1 MHQMLKKK
9 IQNFECFNKEVTV
22 IDFCSFFGLDF
33 VLTIGFALRPTGVS
47 LSLSNYKQA
56 KNA

>member
-9 IQNFECFNKEVTV
+9 IQNFECFNKEVT
-22 IDFCSFFGLDF
+22 CYWLFFDF
-33 VLTIGFALRPTGVS
+33 VLIKGFALRPTGVS

>member
-1 MHQMLKKK
+1 MLKKK
-9 IQNFECFNKEVTV
+9 FKTLNVLTRKSLV
-22 IDFCSFFGLDF
+22 IDFFFDF
-33 VLTIGFALRPTGVS
+33 VLIKGFALRPTGVS